1 MLPLAPLVQ
10 QCHSGHLT
18 GAGRED
24 IRIDTSWDRKEG
36 TVEGRSMNWD
46 VQESPAWLVVDPWG
60 EEGLPV
66 KGSVAVTASKMID
79 GTSGAQKGVIVCRK
93 NQT

>member
-1 MLPLAPLVQ
+1 
-10 QCHSGHLT
+10 
-18 GAGRED
+18 
-24 IRIDTSWDRKEG
+24 
-36 TVEGRSMNWD
+36 MNWD